1 MELFMFGVIV
11 MAYVMVIAKRI
22 QTLVTGFA
30 LQSLFLFILVLKM
43 AAFEKSAELL
53 VIAGLIGVLKVALI
67 PWLLGRI
74 VRQIRVNENL
84 GLVVNPML
92 SLVISLLLTYL
103 AYLFASN
110 VMYLQG
116 KPLIS
121 AFAISLS
128 VMLIGLLLMVVRLKA
143 IAQVVGIL
151 VMENGAF
158 LAAVALCG
166 SMPFLLDIVIFF
178 DIFVCVIILG
188 IFMFRI
194 NQLFTHIDVDKLT
207 TLKG

>member
-1 MELFMFGVIV
+1 MFGVIV